1 MNKYERPEAE
11 VVIFES
17 VDVVATS
24 GTYAPPPTS
33 GVQQNLVGKNKKVC
47 IRRYIPFFNIT
58 NTKGDMI

>member
-24 GTYAPPPTS
+24 GITPPPTPTS
-33 GVQQNLVGKNKKVC
+33 
-47 IRRYIPFFNIT
+47 
-58 NTKGDMI
+58 

>member
-33 GVQQNLVGKNKKVC
+33 GV
-47 IRRYIPFFNIT
+47 
-58 NTKGDMI
+58 